1 MEIIKVKPLSINK
14 AWRGGKRFKTK
25 EYLAYEQ
32 ELFYRIPKIR
42 IPNGKKSLIIRA
54 GFSNKNTDADN
65 IVKPLQ
71 DILSKKF
78 GFNDNEI
85 YYLEVLKEIVKKG
98 EEYIGF
104 EINAY

>member
-1 MEIIKVKPLSINK
+1 MPLIKIKPLSINK

-32 ELFYRIPKIR
+32 ELFYRIPKME
-42 IPNGKKSLIIRA
+42 IPNGKKAFIIKV

-71 DILSKKF
+71 DIVAKKF

-85 YYLEVLKEIVKKG
+85 YYLEVIKEIVCKG
-98 EEYIGF
+98 EEYIAF
-104 EINAY
+104 EINPF